1 METLSI
7 QLIRTVMLSCIPTS
21 LLVGLTGLHLLSERT
36 RLVSRIKHLLM
47 LCVSIC
53 IYTYLCLHFKSFTN
67 LTHKVKQYDE
77 GPHRFYKRRWL
88 WDEQPEAPW
97 LKEKLATRAQPLRNM
112 RESEGDWPSKQATQ
126 STESSGWILQSSI
139 SGKALE
145 SWQKEWSV

>member
-53 IYTYLCLHFKSFTN
+53 IYTYVSVCILNLSPILHTKSN
-67 LTHKVKQYDE
+67 SMMKVPTGFIK
-77 GPHRFYKRRWL
+77 
-88 WDEQPEAPW
+88 
-97 LKEKLATRAQPLRNM
+97 
-112 RESEGDWPSKQATQ
+112 GDDCET
-126 STESSGWILQSSI
+126 SS
-139 SGKALE
+139 
-145 SWQKEWSV
+145 QKHHD